1 MDLALLLLA
10 VPICVADCGSFV
22 IPNVYNKILFIFAAV
37 HISIYGFGD
46 LKKVAFSASLLVV
59 LLIFKVGM
67 GDIKLLA
74 IILITH
80 SFSAVDYLGYVL
92 LLAMVHIV
100 VIAGISREI
109 PSKIAMAPS
118 IFVGLTTY
126 LATR

>member
-1 MDLALLLLA
+1 VHL
-10 VPICVADCGSFV
+10 S
-22 IPNVYNKILFIFAAV
+22 IF
-37 HISIYGFGD
+37 GFGD

-80 SFSAVDYLGYVL
+80 SFSAVDYLGSVF

-100 VIAGISREI
+100 VIAGISREF

>member
-1 MDLALLLLA
+1 MC
-10 VPICVADCGSFV
+10 IADCGSFV
-22 IPNVYNKILFIFAAV
+22 IPNVYNKILFSFAAV
-37 HISIYGFGD
+37 HLSIYGFGD
-46 LKKVAFSASLLVV
+46 LKKVSFSAFLLVV

-67 GDIKLLA
+67 GDIKLVAL
-74 IILITH
+74 ILITH
-80 SFSAVDYLGYVL
+80 SFSAVDYLGYVF

>member
-1 MDLALLLLA
+1 VDLALLLLA

-37 HISIYGFGD
+37 HLSIYGFGD
-46 LKKVAFSASLLVV
+46 LKKVAFSASLLIV

-74 IILITH
+74 LILITH
-80 SFSAVDYLGYVL
+80 SFSAVDYLGYVF
-92 LLAMVHIV
+92 LLAMVHIM

>member
-1 MDLALLLLA
+1 VDLALLLLA

-37 HISIYGFGD
+37 HLSIYGFGD
-46 LKKVAFSASLLVV
+46 LKKVAFSASLLLV

-80 SFSAVDYLGYVL
+80 SFSAVDYLGYVF

>member
-1 MDLALLLLA
+1 VDLALLLVA
-10 VPICVADCGSFV
+10 IPICVADCRSFV
-22 IPNVYNKILFIFAAV
+22 IPNVYNKILFLCAAV
-37 HISIYGFGD
+37 HLSIYGFGD
-46 LKKVAFSASLLVV
+46 LKRVAFLAFTLVV

-74 IILITH
+74 LILITH
-80 SFSAVDYLGYVL
+80 SFSAVDYLGYVF

-109 PSKIAMAPS
+109 PSKIPMAPS

>member
-10 VPICVADCGSFV
+10 VPMCVADCGSFV
-22 IPNVYNKILFIFAAV
+22 IPNVYNKILFLFAGA
-37 HISIYGFGD
+37 HLSIYGFGD
-46 LKKVAFSASLLVV
+46 LRKVSFSAFLLVV

-74 IILITH
+74 LILITH
-80 SFSAVDYLGYVL
+80 SFSAVDYLGYVF

-100 VIAGISREI
+100 VTAGFCREI
-109 PSKIAMAPS
+109 PSKIPMAPS
-118 IFVGLTTY
+118 IFVGLATY

>member
-10 VPICVADCGSFV
+10 VPMCVADCGSFL
-22 IPNVYNKILFIFAAV
+22 IPNVYNKILFLFAAV
-37 HISIYGFGD
+37 HLLIFGFGD
-46 LKKVAFSASLLVV
+46 LKKVAFSAFILVA

-74 IILITH
+74 LILITH
-80 SFSAVDYLGYVL
+80 SFSAVDYLGYVF

-109 PSKIAMAPS
+109 PSKIPLAPS

>member
-10 VPICVADCGSFV
+10 IPMCVADCGSFL
-22 IPNVYNKILFIFAAV
+22 IPNVYNKILFLFAAG
-37 HISIYGFGD
+37 HQLIFGFGD
-46 LKKVAFSASLLVV
+46 LKKVAFSAFILVV

-74 IILITH
+74 LILITH
-80 SFSAVDYLGYVL
+80 SFSAVDYLGYVF

-100 VIAGISREI
+100 VIAGVSREI
-109 PSKIAMAPS
+109 PSKIPMAPS

>member
-10 VPICVADCGSFV
+10 IPMCIADCSAFV
-22 IPNVYNKILFIFAAV
+22 IPNVYNKILSLFAAV
-37 HISIYGFGD
+37 HLSICGFGD
-46 LKKVAFSASLLVV
+46 LKKVSFSAFLLVV

-74 IILITH
+74 LILITH
-80 SFSAVDYLGYVL
+80 SFSAVDYLGYVF

-109 PSKIAMAPS
+109 PSKIPMAPS

>member
-10 VPICVADCGSFV
+10 VPMCVADCGSFL
-22 IPNVYNKILFIFAAV
+22 IPNVYNKILFLFAAV
-37 HISIYGFGD
+37 HLLIFGLGD
-46 LKKVAFSASLLVV
+46 LKKVAFSAFILVV

-67 GDIKLLA
+67 GDIKLFAL
-74 IILITH
+74 ILITH
-80 SFSAVDYLGYVL
+80 SFSAVDYLGYVF

-100 VIAGISREI
+100 VIAGVSREI
-109 PSKIAMAPS
+109 PSKIPMAPS

>member
-37 HISIYGFGD
+37 HLSINGFGD
-46 LKKVAFSASLLVV
+46 LKKVAFSASLLIV

-80 SFSAVDYLGYVL
+80 SFSAVDYLGYVF

-100 VIAGISREI
+100 VIAGVSREI

>member
-10 VPICVADCGSFV
+10 IPICVADCSSFV
-22 IPNVYNKILFIFAAV
+22 IPNIYNKILFLFAAV
-37 HISIYGFGD
+37 HLSIYGFGD
-46 LKKVAFSASLLVV
+46 LKKVAFSASLLIV

-80 SFSAVDYLGYVL
+80 SFSAVDYLGYVF

>member
-1 MDLALLLLA
+1 VDLALLLLA
-10 VPICVADCGSFV
+10 IPMCIADCGSFV
-22 IPNVYNKILFIFAAV
+22 IPNVYNKILFSFASV
-37 HISIYGFGD
+37 HLSIYGFGD
-46 LKKVAFSASLLVV
+46 LKKVSFSAFLLVV

-74 IILITH
+74 LILITH
-80 SFSAVDYLGYVL
+80 SFSAVDYLGYVF

-109 PSKIAMAPS
+109 PSKIPMAPS

>member
-10 VPICVADCGSFV
+10 IPICVADCGSFV

-37 HISIYGFGD
+37 HLSIYGFGD
-46 LKKVAFSASLLVV
+46 LKKVAFSASLLIV

-80 SFSAVDYLGYVL
+80 SFSAVDYLGYVF

>member
-10 VPICVADCGSFV
+10 IPMCVADCGSFL
-22 IPNVYNKILFIFAAV
+22 IPNVYNKILFLLAAV
-37 HISIYGFGD
+37 HLSINGFGD
-46 LKKVAFSASLLVV
+46 LKKVAFSAFLLVV
-59 LLIFKVGM
+59 LLNFKVGM

-74 IILITH
+74 LILITH
-80 SFSAVDYLGYVL
+80 SFNAVDYLGYVF

-100 VIAGISREI
+100 VIAGFSREI
-109 PSKIAMAPS
+109 PSKIPMAPS

>member
-1 MDLALLLLA
+1 M
-10 VPICVADCGSFV
+10 CVADCGSFV

-37 HISIYGFGD
+37 HLSIYGFGD
-46 LKKVAFSASLLVV
+46 LKKVAFSASLLIV

-80 SFSAVDYLGYVL
+80 SFSAVDYLGYVF

-100 VIAGISREI
+100 VIAGISRDI

>member
-10 VPICVADCGSFV
+10 VPMCVADCGSFL
-22 IPNVYNKILFIFAAV
+22 IPNVYNKILFLFAAV
-37 HISIYGFGD
+37 HLLIFGFGD
-46 LKKVAFSASLLVV
+46 LKKVAFSGFILVV

-74 IILITH
+74 LILITH
-80 SFSAVDYLGYVL
+80 SFSAVDYLGYVF

-100 VIAGISREI
+100 VIAGVSREI
-109 PSKIAMAPS
+109 PSKIPMAPS

>member
-10 VPICVADCGSFV
+10 VPICVADCSSFV
-22 IPNVYNKILFIFAAV
+22 IPNMYNKILFLFAAV
-37 HISIYGFGD
+37 HLSIYGFGD
-46 LKKVAFSASLLVV
+46 LKKVAFSASLLIV

-80 SFSAVDYLGYVL
+80 SFSAVDYLGYVF

>member
-37 HISIYGFGD
+37 HLSIYGFGD

-80 SFSAVDYLGYVL
+80 SFSAVDYLGYAF

-109 PSKIAMAPS
+109 PSKIPLAPS
-118 IFVGLTTY
+118 IFIGLSTY

>member
-1 MDLALLLLA
+1 VDLALLLLA
-10 VPICVADCGSFV
+10 IPICVADCGSFV

-37 HISIYGFGD
+37 HLSIYGFGD

-80 SFSAVDYLGYVL
+80 SFSAVDYLGSVF

>member
-10 VPICVADCGSFV
+10 IPICVADSGSFL
-22 IPNVYNKILFIFAAV
+22 IPNVYNKILFLFAVV
-37 HISIYGFGD
+37 HLSIYGFGD
-46 LKKVAFSASLLVV
+46 LKKVAFSAFLLVV
-59 LLIFKVGM
+59 LLNFKVGM

-74 IILITH
+74 LILITH
-80 SFSAVDYLGYVL
+80 SFNAVDYLGYVF

-100 VIAGISREI
+100 VIAGFSREI
-109 PSKIAMAPS
+109 PSKIPMAPS

>member
-1 MDLALLLLA
+1 MDPALLLLA
-10 VPICVADCGSFV
+10 IPMCVADCSSFV
-22 IPNVYNKILFIFAAV
+22 IPNIYNKILFLFAAV
-37 HISIYGFGD
+37 HLSIYGFGD
-46 LKKVAFSASLLVV
+46 LKKVAFSASLLIV

-74 IILITH
+74 LILITH
-80 SFSAVDYLGYVL
+80 RFSAVDYLGYVF

-109 PSKIAMAPS
+109 PSKIPLAPS

>member
-1 MDLALLLLA
+1 VDLALLLLA

>member
-1 MDLALLLLA
+1 M
-10 VPICVADCGSFV
+10 CVAYCSSFV
-22 IPNVYNKILFIFAAV
+22 IPNVYNKILFLFAAV
-37 HISIYGFGD
+37 HLSIYGFGD
-46 LKKVAFSASLLVV
+46 LNKVAFSAFLLVV

-74 IILITH
+74 LILITH
-80 SFSAVDYLGYVL
+80 SFNAVDYLGYVF

-100 VIAGISREI
+100 VIAGFSREI
-109 PSKIAMAPS
+109 PSKIPMAPS

>member
-10 VPICVADCGSFV
+10 VPMCVADCGSFL
-22 IPNVYNKILFIFAAV
+22 IPNVYNKILFLFAAV
-37 HISIYGFGD
+37 HLLIFGFGD
-46 LKKVAFSASLLVV
+46 LKKVAFSGVILVV

-74 IILITH
+74 LILITH
-80 SFSAVDYLGYVL
+80 SFSAVDYLGYVF

-100 VIAGISREI
+100 VIAGFSREI
-109 PSKIAMAPS
+109 PSKIPMAPS

>member
-1 MDLALLLLA
+1 MDLALLLFA
-10 VPICVADCGSFV
+10 IPMCVADCSSFV
-22 IPNVYNKILFIFAAV
+22 IPNVYNKILFLCAV
-37 HISIYGFGD
+37 VHLSIYGFGD
-46 LKKVAFSASLLVV
+46 LRKVALSASILIV

-74 IILITH
+74 LILITH
-80 SFSAVDYLGYVL
+80 SFNAVDYLGYVF
-92 LLAMVHIV
+92 LLAMDHIV

-109 PSKIAMAPS
+109 PSKIPMAPS

>member
-10 VPICVADCGSFV
+10 VPMCVADCGSFL
-22 IPNVYNKILFIFAAV
+22 IPNVYNKILFLFAAV
-37 HISIYGFGD
+37 HLLIFGLGD
-46 LKKVAFSASLLVV
+46 IKKVAFSAFILVV

-74 IILITH
+74 LILITH
-80 SFSAVDYLGYVL
+80 SFSAVDYLGYVF

-100 VIAGISREI
+100 VIAGVSREI
-109 PSKIAMAPS
+109 PSKIPMAPS

>member
-10 VPICVADCGSFV
+10 VPMCVADCGSFL
-22 IPNVYNKILFIFAAV
+22 IPNVYNKILFLFAAV
-37 HISIYGFGD
+37 YLLIFGFGD
-46 LKKVAFSASLLVV
+46 IKKVAFSAFILVV

-67 GDIKLLA
+67 GDIKLFAL
-74 IILITH
+74 ILITH
-80 SFSAVDYLGYVL
+80 SFSAVDYLGYVF

-100 VIAGISREI
+100 VIAGVSREI
-109 PSKIAMAPS
+109 PSKIPMAPS

>member
-10 VPICVADCGSFV
+10 IPMCIADCSAFV
-22 IPNVYNKILFIFAAV
+22 IPNVYNKILFSFAAV
-37 HISIYGFGD
+37 HLSIYGFGD
-46 LKKVAFSASLLVV
+46 LKKVSFSAFLLVV

-74 IILITH
+74 LILITH
-80 SFSAVDYLGYVL
+80 SFSAVDYLGYVF

-109 PSKIAMAPS
+109 PSKIPMAPC
-118 IFVGLTTY
+118 IFAGLATY

>member
-10 VPICVADCGSFV
+10 IPICVADCGSFV

-37 HISIYGFGD
+37 HLSIYGFGD
-46 LKKVAFSASLLVV
+46 LKKVAFSASLLLV

-80 SFSAVDYLGYVL
+80 SFSAVDYLGYVF